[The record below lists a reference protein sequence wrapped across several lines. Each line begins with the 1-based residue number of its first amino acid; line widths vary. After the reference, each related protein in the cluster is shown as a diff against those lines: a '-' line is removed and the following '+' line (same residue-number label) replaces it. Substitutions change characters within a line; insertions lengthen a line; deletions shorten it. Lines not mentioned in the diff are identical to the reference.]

1 MVACSLSAL
10 AVRDAVNYRA
20 FFFWTLLPV
29 WFIGFICFLPN
40 IEIAR
45 WSETLIT
52 GMIIAFTNGFLTSI
66 SALMIIFFLELVFN
80 VTTNMS
86 LLLLADNHPL
96 LERLKR
102 EAPGTYFHSMMVATL
117 AEDAAK
123 AIGANA
129 VRAKCGALYHDIG
142 KLSKPQYFTEN
153 NLENHN
159 QHTDLNPQVSS
170 IIIRDHVKEGLVLAR
185 KYKLNRVIRN
195 AIEQHHGNDLVHYFY
210 NRAMLD
216 TKNGSHVDEG
226 QFRYQGDLPQD
237 KEMVIISLA
246 DACEAAVRSL
256 EKPSVQK
263 IEMMVDEIF
272 KKLSK
277 YSPMQESVC
286 INSTEAPFYSWLQP
300 IIDKL
305 ERIKHGVEKEKE
317 ILEIEIKKVKKAK
330 FVNICIS
337 IVVVFACIFGSVCL
351 SFATINHYREQ
362 MNAELEKNNAELLDF
377 KQKFMHI
384 DEINDGY
391 NDLLSSY
398 INVSNSTL
406 LRYSDDSISF
416 TANLTW
422 LSEEYNVVIQEDA
435 KYIVMTNDDKVFEY
449 DVFDKN
455 YNRTANTLGK
465 NFEMSGA
472 LSKYIFNEVSDV
484 NSVTYIKLVGVKLTK
499 SDISQAL
506 IKENLEIELYNK

>member
-1 MVACSLSAL
+1 MRYELISILTVVGGKVMDELKRTYKQLTNVDIDQESMIWDERGKGHYGEYLLFSYLYRYISGNYKILMNLKLPTNNYNSTEIDLLLIHETGIYVFEIKHYKGTIYGKDSDRNWTQFFKTTKNYVFKNPIEQNGYHIRAL
-10 AVRDAVNYRA
+10 KKL
-20 FFFWTLLPV
+20 F
-29 WFIGFICFLPN
+29 PN
-40 IEIAR
+40 IPMR
-45 WSETLIT
+45 SFVV
-52 GMIIAFTNGFLTSI
+52 FTNSECKVSVVNNNHEIDVCTLRDVI
-66 SALMIIFFLELVFN
+66 EIF
-80 VTTNMS
+80 
-86 LLLLADNHPL
+86 
-96 LERLKR
+96 ERR
-102 EAPGTYFHSMMVATL
+102 
-117 AEDAAK
+117 
-123 AIGANA
+123 
-129 VRAKCGALYHDIG
+129 
-142 KLSKPQYFTEN
+142 
-153 NLENHN
+153 NHN
-159 QHTDLNPQVSS
+159 ATPILS
-170 IIIRDHVKEGLVLAR
+170 I
-185 KYKLNRVIRN
+185 
-195 AIEQHHGNDLVHYFY
+195 
-210 NRAMLD
+210 D
-216 TKNGSHVDEG
+216 T
-226 QFRYQGDLPQD
+226 
-237 KEMVIISLA
+237 I
-246 DACEAAVRSL
+246 
-256 EKPSVQK
+256 
-263 IEMMVDEIF
+263 DEIF